1 MTKRIFRAIFLV
13 ALAVFVAGTAL
24 TMGAVY
30 RYYSGVYEAQIQ
42 EEASYLSSAVEKMG
56 LSYLEGLDRG
66 SHRITWIAGDGT
78 VLFDNA
84 ADEAAMENH
93 GDREEIQEALSGGVG
108 ESERYSSTLSE
119 RSYYYALALSDGSV
133 LRVSGE
139 QYTVL
144 SLVVSIWY
152 YILLVL
158 LAALALSL
166 FLASRISRA
175 IIRPLNE
182 IDLEHPEDGE
192 PYEELSPLLGR
203 IAAQNRQIRAQIEE
217 MRTKQQEFATITE
230 NMNEGLLVIDQ
241 ETEVL
246 SYNNAALRLLGA
258 ARVEGSVFSLNRSE
272 QFRQAVDT
280 SLQGSHSQALMELS
294 ERTYQL
300 IANPVHERDR
310 VVGAV
315 LLLLDVTE
323 REEREKLRREFTA
336 NVSHELKTPLTSI
349 SGFAEL
355 IKSGMVKAEDIPH
368 FAGNIYSEAQ
378 RLITL
383 VGDII
388 RLSQLDEGTTGLEKA
403 PLDLAKITEAVVN
416 RLRPAADQRGI
427 AFTLHL
433 SQATVL
439 GNQQILDE
447 MVYNLCDNAIKYNR
461 DQGQVTVTVDPNRGH
476 PVLTVSDTGIGIPY
490 ADQNRVFER
499 FYRVD
504 KSHSKEI
511 GGTGLGLSIVKHG
524 AALHDARVELESA
537 PGKGTRIQIQ
547 FPRQ

>member
-1 MTKRIFRAIFLV
+1 MTKRIFRSIFLV
-13 ALAVFVAGTAL
+13 ALAVFIAGTAL
-24 TMGAVY
+24 IMGALY
-30 RYYSGVYEAQIQ
+30 SYFSGVYEEQIQ
-42 EEASYLSSAVEKMG
+42 EEASYLSTAVEEMG
-56 LSYLEGLDRG
+56 LDYLEGLESG
-66 SHRITWIAGDGT
+66 SHRITWVGSDGT

-84 ADEAAMENH
+84 ANEDAMENH
-93 GDREEIQEALSGGVG
+93 ADREGIQEAMNGRTG
-108 ESERYSSTLSE
+108 ESERYSSTLSQ

-158 LAALALSL
+158 VAALALSL
-166 FLASRISRA
+166 FLASRVSKA
-175 IIRPLNE
+175 IIRPINE
-182 IDLEHPEDGE
+182 IDLEHPEEGDT
-192 PYEELSPLLGR
+192 YEELAPLLGR
-203 IAAQNRQIRAQIEE
+203 IAAQNRQIRAQIDE
-217 MRTKQQEFATITE
+217 MKTKQQEFATITE

-258 ARVEGSVFSLNRSE
+258 SKVEGSVFSLNRSE
-272 QFRQAVDT
+272 QFRHAVDQA
-280 SLQGSHSQALMELS
+280 LHGQHSFDLMELS
-294 ERTYQL
+294 DRTYQL
-300 IANPVHERDR
+300 IANPVYEHGK

-323 REEREKLRREFTA
+323 REERDKLRREFTA

-355 IKSGMVKAEDIPH
+355 MKNGMVKSEDIAH
-368 FAGNIYSEAQ
+368 FAGNIYNEAQ
-378 RLITL
+378 RLIVL

-388 RLSQLDEGTTGLEKA
+388 RLSQLDEGTTGLEKSQI
-403 PLDLAKITEAVVN
+403 DLAEITKAVVD
-416 RLRPAADQRGI
+416 RLHSAAEQRGI
-427 AFTLHL
+427 TFDLQLESAMV
-433 SQATVL
+433 Q
-439 GNQQILDE
+439 GNAQILDE

-461 DQGQVTVTVDPNRGH
+461 DQGKVRVSVSPNAGH
-476 PVLTVSDTGIGIPY
+476 PKLVVSDTGIGIPY
-490 ADQNRVFER
+490 ADQARVFER

-524 AALHDARVELESA
+524 AAYHDAKVELESV
-537 PGKGTRIQIQ
+537 PGKSTTVQVL
-547 FPRQ
+547 F

>member
-1 MTKRIFRAIFLV
+1 MMTKRIFRAIFLV
-13 ALAVFVAGTAL
+13 ALAVFLAGTAL
-24 TMGAVY
+24 IMGALY
-30 RYYSGVYEAQIQ
+30 NYYSGEYESQIQ
-42 EEASYLSSAVEKMG
+42 EEAAYLSTAVEEMG
-56 LSYLEGLDRG
+56 LTYLEGLDHG
-66 SHRITWIAGDGT
+66 SHRITWVGADGT

-84 ADEAAMENH
+84 ANEERMENH
-93 GDREEIQEALSGGVG
+93 LDREEIQEAISGGVG
-108 ESERYSSTLSE
+108 ESERYSDTLSE
-119 RSYYYALALSDGSV
+119 RSYYYALSLGDGSV

-144 SLVVSIWY
+144 SLVLSIGH
-152 YILLVL
+152 YIVLVL
-158 LAALALSL
+158 VAALALSL
-166 FLASRISRA
+166 FLASRISKA
-175 IIRPLNE
+175 IIRPLND
-182 IDLEHPEDGE
+182 IDLEHPEDAAT
-192 PYEELSPLLGR
+192 YDELSPLLGR
-203 IAAQNRQIRAQIEE
+203 IASQNRQIRAQLDE
-217 MRTKQQEFATITE
+217 MKTKQQEFATITE

-241 ETEVL
+241 QTEVL
-246 SYNNAALRLLGA
+246 SYNTAALRLLGA
-258 ARVEGSVFSLNRSE
+258 DKAEGSVFSLNRSE
-272 QFRQAVDT
+272 QFRDAVDA
-280 SLQGSHSQALMELS
+280 SLHGRHSQALMELS

-300 IANPVHERDR
+300 IANPVQEHGQ

-323 REEREKLRREFTA
+323 REEREQLRREFSA

-355 IKSGMVKAEDIPH
+355 MKNGMVKPEDVPH

-504 KSHSKEI
+504 KSHSKEL

-524 AALHDARVELESA
+524 AAYHNAKVELEST
-537 PGKGTRIQIQ
+537 PGKSTTVRVL
-547 FPRQ
+547 F

>member
-1 MTKRIFRAIFLV
+1 MMTKRIFRAIFLV
-13 ALAVFVAGTAL
+13 ALAVFLAGTAL
-24 TMGAVY
+24 IMGALY
-30 RYYSGVYEAQIQ
+30 NYYSGIYESQIQ
-42 EEASYLSSAVEKMG
+42 EEAAYLSTAVEDLG
-56 LSYLEGLDRG
+56 LPYLEGLERG
-66 SHRITWIAGDGT
+66 SHRITWVNSDGT
-78 VLFDNA
+78 VLFDSA
-84 ADEAAMENH
+84 ANEDRMENH
-93 GDREEIQEALSGGVG
+93 LDREEIQEAMADGVG
-108 ESERYSSTLSE
+108 ESERYSDTLSE
-119 RSYYYALALSDGSV
+119 RSYYYALALNDGSV

-144 SLVVSIWY
+144 SLLLSIGH
-152 YILLVL
+152 YIILVL
-158 LAALALSL
+158 VVALALSL
-166 FLASRISRA
+166 FLASRISKA
-175 IIRPLNE
+175 IIRPLNG
-182 IDLEHPEDGE
+182 IDLEHPEDVDT
-192 PYEELSPLLGR
+192 YDELSPLLGR
-203 IAAQNRQIRAQIEE
+203 IASQNRQIRTQLDE
-217 MRTKQQEFATITE
+217 MKAKQQEFATITE

-241 ETEVL
+241 QTAVL
-246 SYNNAALRLLGA
+246 SYNTAALRLLGA
-258 ARVEGSVFSLNRSE
+258 DKVEGSVFSLNRSE
-272 QFRQAVDT
+272 QFRDAVDA
-280 SLQGSHSQALMELS
+280 SLHGRHSQALMELS

-300 IANPVHERDR
+300 IANPVHEHDQ

-355 IKSGMVKAEDIPH
+355 MKNGMVKPEDVPH

-388 RLSQLDEGTTGLEKA
+388 RLSQLDEGTTGLEKV
-403 PLDLAKITEAVVN
+403 PLDLAKVTESVVE
-416 RLRPAADQRGI
+416 RLRGAAEQRGI
-427 AFTLHL
+427 TFSLQL
-433 SQATVL
+433 EQATVL

-447 MVYNLCDNAIKYNR
+447 MVYNLCDNAIKYNKE
-461 DQGQVTVTVDPNRGH
+461 QGSVHVTVDPNKGH

-490 ADQNRVFER
+490 AEQGRVFER

-524 AALHDARVELESA
+524 AAYHNAKVELESV
-537 PGKGTRIQIQ
+537 PGKSTTVRVL
-547 FPRQ
+547 F

>member
-1 MTKRIFRAIFLV
+1 MTKRIFRSIFLV
-13 ALAVFVAGTAL
+13 ALAVFIAGTAL
-24 TMGAVY
+24 IMGALY
-30 RYYSGVYEAQIQ
+30 SYFSGVYEEQIQ
-42 EEASYLSSAVEKMG
+42 EEASYLSTAVEEMG
-56 LSYLEGLDRG
+56 LDYLEGLESG
-66 SHRITWIAGDGT
+66 SHRITWVGSDGT

-84 ADEAAMENH
+84 ANEDAMENH
-93 GDREEIQEALSGGVG
+93 ADREEIQEAMNGGTG
-108 ESERYSSTLSE
+108 ESERYSSTLSQ

-158 LAALALSL
+158 VAALALSL
-166 FLASRISRA
+166 FLASRVSKA
-175 IIRPLNE
+175 IIRPINE
-182 IDLEHPEDGE
+182 IDLEHPEEGDT
-192 PYEELSPLLGR
+192 YEELAPLLGR
-203 IAAQNRQIRAQIEE
+203 IAAQNRQIRAQIDE
-217 MRTKQQEFATITE
+217 MKTKQQEFATITE

-258 ARVEGSVFSLNRSE
+258 SKVEGSVFSLNRSE
-272 QFRQAVDT
+272 QFRHAVDQA
-280 SLQGSHSQALMELS
+280 LHGQHSFDLMELS
-294 ERTYQL
+294 DRTYQL
-300 IANPVHERDR
+300 IANPVYEHGK

-323 REEREKLRREFTA
+323 REERDKLRREFTA

-355 IKSGMVKAEDIPH
+355 MKNGMVKSEDIAH
-368 FAGNIYSEAQ
+368 FAGNIYNEAQ
-378 RLITL
+378 RLIVL

-388 RLSQLDEGTTGLEKA
+388 RLSQLDEGTTGLEKSQIY
-403 PLDLAKITEAVVN
+403 LAEITKAVVD
-416 RLRPAADQRGI
+416 RLHSAAEQRGI
-427 AFTLHL
+427 TFDLQLESAMV
-433 SQATVL
+433 Q
-439 GNQQILDE
+439 GNAQILDE

-461 DQGQVTVTVDPNRGH
+461 DQGKVRVSVSPNAGH
-476 PVLTVSDTGIGIPY
+476 PKLVVSDTGIGIPY
-490 ADQNRVFER
+490 ADQARVFER

-524 AALHDARVELESA
+524 AAYHDAKVELESV
-537 PGKGTRIQIQ
+537 PGKSTTVQVL
-547 FPRQ
+547 F

>member
-1 MTKRIFRAIFLV
+1 MTKRIFRSIFLV
-13 ALAVFVAGTAL
+13 ALAVFIAGTAL
-24 TMGAVY
+24 IMGALY
-30 RYYSGVYEAQIQ
+30 SYFSGVYEEQIQ
-42 EEASYLSSAVEKMG
+42 EEASYLSTAVEEMG
-56 LSYLEGLDRG
+56 LDYLEGLESG
-66 SHRITWIAGDGT
+66 SHRITWVNSDGT

-84 ADEAAMENH
+84 ANEDAMENH
-93 GDREEIQEALSGGVG
+93 ADREEIQEAMNGGTG
-108 ESERYSSTLSE
+108 ESERYSSTLSQ

-158 LAALALSL
+158 VAALALSL
-166 FLASRISRA
+166 FLASRVSKA
-175 IIRPLNE
+175 IIRPINE
-182 IDLEHPEDGE
+182 IDLEHPEEGDT
-192 PYEELSPLLGR
+192 YEELAPLLGR
-203 IAAQNRQIRAQIEE
+203 IAAQNRQIRAQIDE
-217 MRTKQQEFATITE
+217 MKTKQQEFATITE

-246 SYNNAALRLLGA
+246 SYNNAALRLLA
-258 ARVEGSVFSLNRSE
+258 ASKVEGSVFSLNRSE
-272 QFRQAVDT
+272 QFRHAVDQA
-280 SLQGSHSQALMELS
+280 LHGQHSFDLMELS
-294 ERTYQL
+294 DRTYQL
-300 IANPVHERDR
+300 IANPVYEHGK

-323 REEREKLRREFTA
+323 REERDKLRREFTA

-355 IKSGMVKAEDIPH
+355 MKNGMVKSEDIAH
-368 FAGNIYSEAQ
+368 FAGNIYNEAQ
-378 RLITL
+378 RLIVL

-388 RLSQLDEGTTGLEKA
+388 RLSQLDEGTTGLEKSQI
-403 PLDLAKITEAVVN
+403 DLAEITKAVVD
-416 RLRPAADQRGI
+416 RLHSAAEQRGI
-427 AFTLHL
+427 TFDLQLESAMV
-433 SQATVL
+433 Q
-439 GNQQILDE
+439 GNAQILDE

-461 DQGQVTVTVDPNRGH
+461 DQGKVRVSVSPNAGH
-476 PVLTVSDTGIGIPY
+476 PKLVVSDTGIGIPY
-490 ADQNRVFER
+490 ADQARVFER

-524 AALHDARVELESA
+524 AAYHDAKVELESV
-537 PGKGTRIQIQ
+537 PGKSTTAQVLS
-547 FPRQ
+547 

>member
-1 MTKRIFRAIFLV
+1 MTKRIFRSIFLV
-13 ALAVFVAGTAL
+13 ALAVFIAGTAL
-24 TMGAVY
+24 IMGALY
-30 RYYSGVYEAQIQ
+30 SYFSGVYEEQIQ
-42 EEASYLSSAVEKMG
+42 EEASYLSTAVEEMG
-56 LSYLEGLDRG
+56 LDYLEGLESG
-66 SHRITWIAGDGT
+66 SHRITWVGSDGT

-84 ADEAAMENH
+84 ANEDAMENH
-93 GDREEIQEALSGGVG
+93 ADREEIQEAMNGGTG
-108 ESERYSSTLSE
+108 ESERYSSTLSQ
-119 RSYYYALALSDGSV
+119 RSYYCQLALSDGSV

-158 LAALALSL
+158 VAALALSL
-166 FLASRISRA
+166 FLASRVSKA
-175 IIRPLNE
+175 IIRPINE
-182 IDLEHPEDGE
+182 IDLEHPEEGDT
-192 PYEELSPLLGR
+192 YEELAPLLGR
-203 IAAQNRQIRAQIEE
+203 IAAQNRQIRAQIDE
-217 MRTKQQEFATITE
+217 MKTKQQEFATITE

-258 ARVEGSVFSLNRSE
+258 SKVEGSVFSLNRSE
-272 QFRQAVDT
+272 QFRYAVDQA
-280 SLQGSHSQALMELS
+280 LHGQHSFDLMELS
-294 ERTYQL
+294 DRTYQL
-300 IANPVHERDR
+300 IANPVYEHGK

-323 REEREKLRREFTA
+323 REERDKLRREFTA

-355 IKSGMVKAEDIPH
+355 MKNGMVKSEDIAH
-368 FAGNIYSEAQ
+368 FAGNIYNEAQ
-378 RLITL
+378 RLIVL

-388 RLSQLDEGTTGLEKA
+388 RLSQLDEGTTGLEKSQI
-403 PLDLAKITEAVVN
+403 DLAEITKAVVD
-416 RLRPAADQRGI
+416 RLHSAAEQRGI
-427 AFTLHL
+427 TFDLQLESAMV
-433 SQATVL
+433 Q
-439 GNQQILDE
+439 GNAQILDE

-461 DQGQVTVTVDPNRGH
+461 DQGKVRVSVSPNAGH
-476 PVLTVSDTGIGIPY
+476 PKLVVSDTGIGIPY
-490 ADQNRVFER
+490 ADQARVFER

-524 AALHDARVELESA
+524 AAYHDAKVELESV
-537 PGKGTRIQIQ
+537 PGKSTTVQVL
-547 FPRQ
+547 F

>member
-1 MTKRIFRAIFLV
+1 MTKRIFRSIFLV
-13 ALAVFVAGTAL
+13 ALAVFIAGTAL
-24 TMGAVY
+24 IMGALY
-30 RYYSGVYEAQIQ
+30 SYFSGVYEEQIQ
-42 EEASYLSSAVEKMG
+42 EEASYLSTAVEEMG
-56 LSYLEGLDRG
+56 LDYLEGLESG
-66 SHRITWIAGDGT
+66 SHRITWVGSDGT
-78 VLFDNA
+78 VLFDSA
-84 ADEAAMENH
+84 ANEDRMENH
-93 GDREEIQEALSGGVG
+93 LDREEIQEAMNGGTG
-108 ESERYSSTLSE
+108 ESERYSSTLSQ

-158 LAALALSL
+158 VAALALSL
-166 FLASRISRA
+166 FLASRVSKA
-175 IIRPLNE
+175 IIRPINE
-182 IDLEHPEDGE
+182 IDLEHPEEGDT
-192 PYEELSPLLGR
+192 YEELAPLLGR
-203 IAAQNRQIRAQIEE
+203 IAAQNRQIRAQIDE
-217 MRTKQQEFATITE
+217 MKTKQQKFATITE

-258 ARVEGSVFSLNRSE
+258 SKVEGSVFSLNRSE
-272 QFRQAVDT
+272 QFRHAVDQA
-280 SLQGSHSQALMELS
+280 LHGQHSFDLMELS
-294 ERTYQL
+294 DRTYQL
-300 IANPVHERDR
+300 IANPVYEHGK

-323 REEREKLRREFTA
+323 REERDKLRREFTA

-355 IKSGMVKAEDIPH
+355 MKNGMVKSEDIAH
-368 FAGNIYSEAQ
+368 FAGNIYNEAQ
-378 RLITL
+378 RLIVL

-388 RLSQLDEGTTGLEKA
+388 RLSQLDEGTTGLEKSQI
-403 PLDLAKITEAVVN
+403 DLAEITKAVVD
-416 RLRPAADQRGI
+416 RLHSAAEQRGI
-427 AFTLHL
+427 TFDLQLESAMV
-433 SQATVL
+433 Q
-439 GNQQILDE
+439 GNAQILDE

-461 DQGQVTVTVDPNRGH
+461 DQGKVRVSVSPNAGH
-476 PVLTVSDTGIGIPY
+476 PKLVVSDTGIGIPY
-490 ADQNRVFER
+490 ADQARVFER

-524 AALHDARVELESA
+524 AAYHDAKVELESV
-537 PGKGTRIQIQ
+537 PGKSTTVQVL
-547 FPRQ
+547 F

>member
-1 MTKRIFRAIFLV
+1 MMTKRIFRAIFLV
-13 ALAVFVAGTAL
+13 ALAVFLAGTAL
-24 TMGAVY
+24 IMGALY
-30 RYYSGVYEAQIQ
+30 NYYSGIYESQIQ
-42 EEASYLSSAVEKMG
+42 EEAAYLSTAVEDLG
-56 LSYLEGLDRG
+56 LPYLEGLERG
-66 SHRITWIAGDGT
+66 SHRITWVNSDGT
-78 VLFDNA
+78 VLFDSA
-84 ADEAAMENH
+84 ANEDRMENH
-93 GDREEIQEALSGGVG
+93 LDREEIQEAMADGVG
-108 ESERYSSTLSE
+108 ESERYSDTLSE
-119 RSYYYALALSDGSV
+119 RSYYYALALNDGSV

-144 SLVVSIWY
+144 SLLLSIGH
-152 YILLVL
+152 YIILVL
-158 LAALALSL
+158 VVALALSL
-166 FLASRISRA
+166 FLASRISKA
-175 IIRPLNE
+175 IIRPLNG
-182 IDLEHPEDGE
+182 IDLEHPEDVDT
-192 PYEELSPLLGR
+192 YDELSPLLGR
-203 IAAQNRQIRAQIEE
+203 IASQNRQIRTQLDE
-217 MRTKQQEFATITE
+217 MKAKQQEFATITE

-241 ETEVL
+241 QTAVL
-246 SYNNAALRLLGA
+246 SYNTAALRLLGA
-258 ARVEGSVFSLNRSE
+258 DKVEGSVFSLNRSE
-272 QFRQAVDT
+272 QFRDAVDA
-280 SLQGSHSQALMELS
+280 SLHGRHSQALMELS

-300 IANPVHERDR
+300 IANPVHEHDQ

-355 IKSGMVKAEDIPH
+355 MKNGMVKPEDVPH

-388 RLSQLDEGTTGLEKA
+388 RLSQLDEGTTGLEKV
-403 PLDLAKITEAVVN
+403 PLDLAKVTESVVE
-416 RLRPAADQRGI
+416 RLRGAAEQRGI
-427 AFTLHL
+427 TFSLQL
-433 SQATVL
+433 EQATVL

-447 MVYNLCDNAIKYNR
+447 MVYNLCDNAIKYNKE
-461 DQGQVTVTVDPNRGH
+461 QGSVHITVDPNKGH

-490 ADQNRVFER
+490 AEQGRVFER

-524 AALHDARVELESA
+524 AAYHNAKVELESV
-537 PGKGTRIQIQ
+537 PGKSTTVRVL
-547 FPRQ
+547 F

>member
-203 IAAQNRQIRAQIEE
+203 IAAQNRQIRAQLDE

-230 NMNEGLLVIDQ
+230 NMNEGLLVIDR
-241 ETEVL
+241 ETAVL
-246 SYNNAALRLLGA
+246 SYNTAALRLLGA
-258 ARVEGSVFSLNRSE
+258 SRVEGSVFSLNRSQ
-272 QFRQAVDT
+272 QFRHAVDQ
-280 SLQGSHSQALMELS
+280 SLRGSHSQALMELAG
-294 ERTYQL
+294 RTYQL
-300 IANPVHERDR
+300 IANPVYEREK

-315 LLLLDVTE
+315 LMLLDVTE

-355 IKSGMVKAEDIPH
+355 MKNGMVKSEDIPR
-368 FAGNIYSEAQ
+368 FAGNIYNEAQ

-388 RLSQLDEGTTGLEKA
+388 RLSQLDEGTTGLEKESV
-403 PLDLAKITEAVVN
+403 DLAEVARSAVE
-416 RLRPAADQRGI
+416 RLRGAALQRGV
-427 AFTLHL
+427 TLETRL
-433 SQATVL
+433 ESAPME
-439 GNQQILDE
+439 GSPQILDE

-461 DQGQVTVTVDPNRGH
+461 AGGSVTVTVGSAGGR
-476 PVLTVSDTGIGIPY
+476 PVLTVADTGIGIPY
-490 ADQNRVFER
+490 GEQSRVFER

-524 AALHDARVELESA
+524 AAYHGAQVELESA
-537 PGKGTRIQIQ
+537 PGEGTTVRVR
-547 FPRQ
+547 F

>member
-1 MTKRIFRAIFLV
+1 MTKRIFRSIFLV
-13 ALAVFVAGTAL
+13 ALAVFIAGVAL
-24 TMGAVY
+24 IMGALY
-30 RYYSGVYEAQIQ
+30 NYYSGVYEAQIQ
-42 EEASYLSSAVEKMG
+42 EEASYLSKAVEEMG

-66 SHRITWIAGDGT
+66 SHRITWVGSDGT

-84 ADEAAMENH
+84 ANEEAMENH
-93 GDREEIQEALSGGVG
+93 ADREEIREAVEGGTG

-144 SLVVSIWY
+144 SLILSIGH

-166 FLASRISRA
+166 FLASRLSKA
-175 IIRPLNE
+175 IIRPIND
-182 IDLEHPEDGE
+182 IDLEHPEEGDT
-192 PYEELSPLLGR
+192 YEELSPLLGR
-203 IAAQNRQIRAQIEE
+203 IAAQNRQIRAQLDK

-258 ARVEGSVFSLNRSE
+258 SKVEGSVFSLNRSE
-272 QFRQAVDT
+272 QFRSAVDDA
-280 SLQGSHSQALMELS
+280 LRGQHSFVLMELS
-294 ERTYQL
+294 DHTYQL
-300 IANPVHERDR
+300 IANPVYEHER

-323 REEREKLRREFTA
+323 REERDKLRREFTA

-355 IKSGMVKAEDIPH
+355 MKNGMVKPEDIPH
-368 FAGNIYSEAQ
+368 FAGNIYTEAQ
-378 RLITL
+378 RLIVL

-388 RLSQLDEGTTGLEKA
+388 RLSQLDEGTTGLEKG
-403 PLDLAKITEAVVN
+403 PVDLAEVVKAVVE
-416 RLRPAADQRGI
+416 RLHSAAEQRGI
-427 AFTLHL
+427 TFDLHL
-433 SQATVL
+433 ESASIQ
-439 GNQQILDE
+439 GNAQILDE
-447 MVYNLCDNAIKYNR
+447 MVYNLCDNAIKYNK
-461 DQGQVTVTVDPNRGH
+461 DQGKVRVTVSANGGH
-476 PVLTVSDTGIGIPY
+476 SILTVADTGIGIPY
-490 ADQNRVFER
+490 ADQGRVFER

-524 AALHDARVELESA
+524 AAYHNAQVELESV
-537 PGKGTRIQIQ
+537 PGQSTTVRVL
-547 FPRQ
+547 F

>member
-388 RLSQLDEGTTGLEKA
+388 RLSQLDEGTTGLEKESV
-403 PLDLAKITEAVVN
+403 DLAEVAQAAAERLADAAGQRDIAVDL
-416 RLRPAADQRGI
+416 RLESAVIQ
-427 AFTLHL
+427 
-433 SQATVL
+433 
-439 GNQQILDE
+439 GNPQILDE
-447 MVYNLCDNAIKYNR
+447 MVYNLCDNAIKYNKDHGR
-461 DQGQVTVTVDPNRGH
+461 ITLTVSAGGGH
-476 PVLTVSDTGIGIPY
+476 PVLSVSDTGIGIPY
-490 ADQNRVFER
+490 ADQRRVFER

-524 AALHDARVELESA
+524 AAYHNAQVELESV
-537 PGKGTRIQIQ
+537 PGQGTTVRVL
-547 FPRQ
+547 F